1 MIFDIA
7 HIAKL
12 ARLGLVEEEKKK
24 FANDLSAILDFID
37 KLKEVDVEGVEPTL
51 QATGLNSVM
60 RQDEGIKRREE
71 SRKKLL
77 ANAPEVKDNYIKVK
91 AVFE

>member
-1 MIFDIA
+1 MFDVA

-12 ARLGLVEEEKKK
+12 ARLGLAEGEEKK
-24 FANDLSAILDFID
+24 FAKDLGAILDFID

-60 RQDEGIKRREE
+60 RPDEGIKRQEE

-77 ANAPEVKDNYIKVK
+77 ANAPEAKDTYIKVK
-91 AVFE
+91 AIFD